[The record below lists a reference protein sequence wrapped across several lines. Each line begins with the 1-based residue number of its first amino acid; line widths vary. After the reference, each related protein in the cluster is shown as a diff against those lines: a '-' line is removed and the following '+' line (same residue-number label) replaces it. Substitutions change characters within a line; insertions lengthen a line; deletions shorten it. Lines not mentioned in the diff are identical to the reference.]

1 MTDAEHALDQAPEYA
16 PLPANVRTGFA
27 ARASAADP
35 GPGSV
40 ALFWLGQAGILLKS
54 EDVTLLID
62 PFLCQ
67 YPARLVPPADAPEAL
82 AFVDYVLA
90 THEHLDHLD
99 LAAWRRLAAATEA
112 IRFVAPRAILD
123 QIASAGI
130 DPARVTAAD
139 PGEALELGAATVVPI
154 RGVHGI
160 SMETGYTDGTD
171 HPPGLPRFL
180 GYVID
185 LAGIRIYHAGDT
197 IFFDGLVEQ
206 LADHAID
213 VALLPINGR
222 DHLREKAGLV
232 GNMGPREAA
241 DLAAAIGAKVV
252 VPLHWDLMA
261 GNTEE
266 PGHFVDYL
274 SRTYPEITA
283 LVLGRFAGVTL
294 GKPV

>member
-1 MTDAEHALDQAPEYA
+1 MTDTEHAPEYA

-27 ARASAADP
+27 TRVGAADS

-40 ALFWLGQAGILLKS
+40 ALFWLGQEGVLLKG
-54 EDVTLLID
+54 EDLALLID

-67 YPARLVPPADAPEAL
+67 HPARLVPPADAPEAF

-99 LAAWRRLAAATEA
+99 LAAWQRLAAAAEA
-112 IRFVAPRAILD
+112 IRFVAPRAIMD
-123 QIASAGI
+123 QVAAAGI
-130 DPARVTAAD
+130 EPERVIAAD
-139 PGEALELGAATVVPI
+139 PGEALELGPATVVPI

-160 SMETGYTDGTD
+160 SVEAGYSDGTD
-171 HPPGLPRFL
+171 IPPGLPRFL
-180 GYVID
+180 GYVVD

-206 LADHAID
+206 LAGLGID

-222 DHLREKAGLV
+222 DYAREKAGLV

-241 DLAAAIGAKVV
+241 DLAAAIGAKVA
-252 VPLHWDLMA
+252 VPLHYDLME

-266 PGHFVDYL
+266 PGHFLDYL
-274 SRTYPEITA
+274 YRTYPDITA